1 MKKNDEP
8 IIVEQ
13 TFNASIDTVWKAITE
28 IGQMRQWYFENI
40 PSFKPEVGFETQFYV
55 RSQGRN
61 FHHLWK
67 VTEVVPKKMI
77 KYNWK
82 YRDYSGDSYVVW
94 ELFKEGEL
102 TKLKLTVQIEASFPQ
117 DIPEFT
123 RESCIGGWDF
133 FIRKRLKE
141 FLEKK

>member
-13 TFNASIDTVWKAITE
+13 TFNASIDALWKAITE
-28 IGQMRQWYFENI
+28 IGQMRRWYFENI
-40 PSFKPEVGFETQFYV
+40 PSFKPEAGFETQFNV

-61 FHHLWK
+61 FLHMWK
-67 VTEVVPKKMI
+67 VTEVVPQKMI

-82 YRDYSGDSYVVW
+82 YKDYPGDSFVIW
-94 ELFKEGEL
+94 EIFKEGDL
-102 TKLKLTVQIEASFPQ
+102 TKLKLTVQIEDSFPG

-123 RESCIGGWDF
+123 RESCMEGWDF

-141 FLEKK
+141 FLE